1 MKKERKA
8 QLWQLIGRK
17 QPLINVI
24 PSKHTTK
31 KPLLWWDEEKGY
43 NREMRYATNQKSVF
57 VDEQVGVVTLGR
69 VVFRQGKLLVEP
81 TSPQLMEFLDK
92 HPLNGKLFERYDAVE
107 EAQDDL
113 AFINAQLQ
121 AMNLAKELEIDHVE
135 AILRVELGSKVSN
148 MSTKELKRDILLF
161 SKSDPYNFLAL
172 AEDDNVELRNFGI
185 KAVES
190 GYITLTPDQRT
201 FKWKSN
207 GRKLFD
213 VPLDEHPYSAL
224 AAYFKTDEG
233 MEVLKTLEKKSK

>member
-8 QLWQLIGRK
+8 QLWQLIGNR

-24 PSKHTTK
+24 PSRHSAK
-31 KPLLWWDEEKGY
+31 KPLLWFDKEKGI
-43 NREMRYATNQKSVF
+43 NRELRYATNQNSIF
-57 VDEQVGVVTLGR
+57 VDEQKGYSTLGR
-69 VVFRQGKLLVEP
+69 IVFRQGKLMVEP
-81 TSPQLMEFLDK
+81 NQPQLAKFLEH
-92 HPLNGKLFERYDAVE
+92 HPLNGKVFERYDAVE
-107 EAQDDL
+107 EAVDDL
-113 AFINAQLQ
+113 DFLDAQLA
-121 AMNLAKELEIDHVE
+121 AMNLAKELDVDHGE
-135 AILRVELGSKVSN
+135 AILRVEMGSRVSD
-148 MSTKELKRDILLF
+148 MSTKEIKRDLLLF
-161 SKSDPYNFLAL
+161 AKSDPGNFLAL
-172 AEDDNVELRNFGI
+172 AQDDNVELRNFGI
-185 KAVES
+185 KAVEA